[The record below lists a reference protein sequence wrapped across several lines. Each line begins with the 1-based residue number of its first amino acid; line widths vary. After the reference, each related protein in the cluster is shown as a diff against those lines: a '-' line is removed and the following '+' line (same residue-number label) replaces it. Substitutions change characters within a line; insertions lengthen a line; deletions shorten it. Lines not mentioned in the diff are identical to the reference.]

1 MRILFVVENFPLPA
15 NGVFEI
21 TGGVE
26 AAVLAAARWMARS
39 HTVTV
44 LTNLRQPP
52 LESRAE
58 GIEVIQCGSEG
69 RYTQTGGFRQR
80 ATFQR
85 KAAERGVSLKPDV
98 VVGWNFIS
106 YPPAYRIARRCGV
119 PSVAWYADV
128 WVGRWL
134 QLFGLHGL
142 MGEVLERRVLRWGW
156 DRFVAISDFTQQK
169 LLEQGIAPERVALIP
184 PIVETGTADIIST
197 ATSRDK
203 GESIIVVARMVGYK
217 RVDVAVRA
225 VARLAK
231 QRPALRLTVIGH
243 GPERAALEK
252 LAGELGI
259 ADRVR
264 WLGWVRAHK
273 DVLAAMA
280 DHSIYLTASEV
291 EGFGITAIEAAS
303 VGLPYVAADIPA
315 VRFATRNGEGGL
327 LFPPGDDRACAEA
340 LDRLL
345 ADRAFYERKAAE
357 GRRLIELYSSKVA
370 GKQLEDL
377 LVSLADKR

>member
-26 AAVLAAARWMARS
+26 AAVLAAARWMSRS
-39 HTVTV
+39 HTVTI

-52 LESRAE
+52 LESVAE
-58 GIEVIQCGSEG
+58 GIQVIQCGSEG
-69 RYTQTGGFRQR
+69 CYTQTGGIRQR

-85 KAAERGVSLKPDV
+85 KAAERGVDLKPDV
-98 VVGWNFIS
+98 VVGWNFIA

-134 QLFGLHGL
+134 RLFGLPGI
-142 MGEVLERRVLRWGW
+142 MGELLERRVLRGRW

-184 PIVETGTADIIST
+184 PIVEKDVGEAGLAGTAK
-197 ATSRDK
+197 DK
-203 GESIIVVARMVGYK
+203 GESVIVAARMVGYK

-243 GPERAALEK
+243 GPERGALER
-252 LAGELGI
+252 LAIESGV
-259 ADRVR
+259 ADRIR

-273 DVLAAMA
+273 DVLTAMA
-280 DHSIYLTASEV
+280 EHSLYLTASEV

-315 VRFATRNGEGGL
+315 VRFATRNGEGGV
-327 LFPPGDDRACAEA
+327 LFPAGDDRVCAEA

-345 ADRAFYERKAAE
+345 ADRALYERKAAE
-357 GRRLIELYSSKVA
+357 GRKLIEFYSSGVV

-377 LVSLADKR
+377 LVSLVRGR

>member
-1 MRILFVVENFPLPA
+1 
-15 NGVFEI
+15 
-21 TGGVE
+21 
-26 AAVLAAARWMARS
+26 MARS
-39 HTVTV
+39 HAVTV

-52 LESRAE
+52 IETRAE
-58 GIEVIQCGSEG
+58 GIEVIQCGREG

-85 KAAERGVSLKPDV
+85 KAAARGVALKPDV
-98 VVGWNFIS
+98 VVGWNFIA

-134 QLFGLHGL
+134 RLFGPPGL
-142 MGEVLERRVLRWGW
+142 LGELLERRVLRSRW

-169 LLEQGIAPERVALIP
+169 LLEHGIAPERVVLIP
-184 PIVETGTADIIST
+184 PIVETGAEPARLAETAGDT
-197 ATSRDK
+197 A
-203 GESIIVVARMVGYK
+203 ESVIVVARLVGYK

-225 VARLAK
+225 VARLAP
-231 QRPALRLTVIGH
+231 QHPALRLTIIGH
-243 GPERAALEK
+243 GPERAALER
-252 LAGELGI
+252 LAAELGI

-264 WLGWVRAHK
+264 WPGWLPAHK
-273 DVLAAMA
+273 DVLAAMTA
-280 DHSIYLTASEV
+280 HSIYLTASEV

-315 VRFATRNGEGGL
+315 VRFATRGGAGGL
-327 LFPPGDDRACAEA
+327 LFPPGADRACAGA
-340 LDRLL
+340 LERLL
-345 ADRAFYERKAAE
+345 NDPALRERKAAE
-357 GRRLIELYSSKVA
+357 GRRLIEFYSATVV

-377 LVSLADKR
+377 LVSLAGKR

>member
-1 MRILFVVENFPLPA
+1 MRILFVVENFPLPSD
-15 NGVFEI
+15 GVFEI

-26 AAVLAAARWMARS
+26 AAVLAAARWLARS

-52 LESRAE
+52 MESAAE
-58 GIEVIQCGSEG
+58 GIQVIQCGSEG

-85 KAAERGVSLKPDV
+85 KAAERGMSLNPDV

-106 YPPAYRIARRCGV
+106 YPPACRIARRCGV

-134 QLFGLHGL
+134 RLFGLAGL
-142 MGEVLERRVLRWGW
+142 MGEILERRVLRGRW
-156 DRFVAISDFTQQK
+156 DRFVAISDFTQEK
-169 LLEQGIAPERVALIP
+169 LIERGIAPERVVLIP
-184 PIVETGTADIIST
+184 PIVATGTADVC
-197 ATSRDK
+197 AAASRDN
-203 GESIIVVARMVGYK
+203 GESVIVVARMVGYK

-231 QRPALRLTVIGH
+231 QHPALRLTVIGH
-243 GPERAALEK
+243 GPERGALER
-252 LAGELGI
+252 LAAELGI

-264 WLGWVRAHK
+264 WLGWLRAHK

-280 DHSIYLTASEV
+280 EHSLYLTASEV

-327 LFPPGDDRACAEA
+327 LFAPGDDRGCAEA

-345 ADRAFYERKAAE
+345 ADRALYEHKTSE
-357 GRRLIELYSSKVA
+357 GRRLIGYYSPETV

-377 LVSLADKR
+377 LVSLAGER